1 MKDYII
7 CFNVE
12 KEAEGVYKVVSV
24 RVLEPSTLT
33 AKDITYSEDLLDKIE
48 VEEYFEEDIKT
59 VLDDGG
65 IAYLL

>member
-1 MKDYII
+1 MKYYFI

-12 KEAEGVYKVVSV
+12 KETEGVYKVVSV

-33 AKDITYSEDLLDKIE
+33 AKDIPYSEDLLDKIE

-59 VLDDGG
+59 VLEDDQ
-65 IAYLL
+65 